1 VTEGQG
7 KSNVQGALYA
17 LAAMFIYATHDVF
30 IKFLGAHYAPFQT
43 LFFAVL
49 FSFPMVTFVLMQ
61 DTTVA
66 NLRPKHPW
74 WVLIRTLSST
84 LVGFSAFYAFSNL
97 PLAETY
103 SILFITPLLITV
115 LSIPIL
121 GETVRLRRW
130 AAVIVG
136 LIGVIIVLQ
145 PGQSDL
151 GLGHL
156 AALTAATFSS
166 LANVIVRKIGQ
177 DERSA
182 VLMLYPMVSNFL
194 VMGAILGFAHSIY
207 VPMPIEHIGAFAAMA
222 LLGTVAGLLFIASY
236 KRAEAAVVA
245 PMQYSQILWAT
256 LYGYLFFGESVESN
270 VVVGAGIIILSGLYI
285 VFRESRS
292 KNSANTP
299 VLSSM
304 DLARDKGTRPNAG
317 VWAKL
322 RTRGAAAK

>member
-1 VTEGQG
+1 
-7 KSNVQGALYA
+7 
-17 LAAMFIYATHDVF
+17 MFIYASHDVF
-30 IKFLGAHYAPFQT
+30 IKFLGAHYSPFQT

-61 DTTVA
+61 DETMA

-84 LVGFSAFYAFSNL
+84 MVGFTAFYAFSTL

-115 LSIPIL
+115 LSIPLL
-121 GETVRLRRW
+121 GERVRLRRW

-136 LIGVIIVLQ
+136 LAGVIIVLQ
-145 PGQSDL
+145 PGSSTL

-177 DERSA
+177 DERAA

-194 VMGAILGFAHSIY
+194 VMGAILGFVY
-207 VPMPIEHIGAFAAMA
+207 KPMPIEHIGGFAAMA
-222 LLGTVAGLLFIASY
+222 VLGTIAGLLFIASY

-245 PMQYSQILWAT
+245 PMQYSQIIWAT
-256 LYGYLFFGESVESN
+256 FYGYLFFGETVKSN
-270 VVVGAGIIILSGLYI
+270 VILGAAIIILSGLYI
-285 VFRESRS
+285 VFRESRAKS
-292 KNSANTP
+292 SANTP
-299 VLSSM
+299 VLSSLDM
-304 DLARDKGTRPNAG
+304 ARDKGTRPNAG
-317 VWAKL
+317 VWARL
-322 RTRGAAAK
+322 RARTAARGATAGPG